1 MNADASGEYCKRSVE
16 TNGSFSENVFG
27 DALWR
32 GDACLFL
39 EIFFRQRHSTSVMLI
54 PVLINN
60 SSVTLLYE
68 YVNGILCYL

>member
-27 DALWR
+27 DALWM
-32 GDACLFL
+32 GEAGLPLFVNFL
-39 EIFFRQRHSTSVMLI
+39 SSTSFHCSCVNNS
-54 PVLINN
+54 VLQNN

-68 YVNGILCYL
+68 YVNSF